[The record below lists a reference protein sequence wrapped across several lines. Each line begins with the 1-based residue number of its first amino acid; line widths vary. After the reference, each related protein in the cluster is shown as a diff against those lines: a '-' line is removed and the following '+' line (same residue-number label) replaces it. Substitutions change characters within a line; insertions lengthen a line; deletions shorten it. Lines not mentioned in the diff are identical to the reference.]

1 MKVKNNTH
9 NNALDGLRGYAIIIV
24 LLSHLSDYHKIFHF
38 TGIGKMGVF
47 LFFVLSSYLLDYQI
61 INFLKYKNENLYNLK
76 FWINY
81 FLRRFLRI
89 LPLYFLVL
97 FINTF
102 LEHFRIKHCVNI
114 GGLTGLI
121 EHFSMLKGNYHFWSI
136 PVEFRYYLFSPLI
149 IILLKLMKW
158 NVLGTCLLFSVLY
171 YLSNTYFVQF
181 DNQVQFFIN
190 LTPFIVGSI
199 MAYFIS
205 FYKSFLQ
212 KQMSMLIVI
221 GSLGMILPFL
231 LVPSYYD
238 VGRIF
243 FHKYILIVSTLF
255 GFLLLSLISNKDNF
269 LKVIFSNRIF
279 MIFGRLS
286 FSIYLIHINVI
297 EFSNSTFG
305 DNTLSIFISITFI
318 MIISF
323 FTYRFIELP
332 LSKIRIKYE
341 N

>member
-1 MKVKNNTH
+1 
-9 NNALDGLRGYAIIIV
+9 
-24 LLSHLSDYHKIFHF
+24 
-38 TGIGKMGVF
+38 
-47 LFFVLSSYLLDYQI
+47 
-61 INFLKYKNENLYNLK
+61 
-76 FWINY
+76 
-81 FLRRFLRI
+81 
-89 LPLYFLVL
+89 
-97 FINTF
+97 
-102 LEHFRIKHCVNI
+102 
-114 GGLTGLI
+114 
-121 EHFSMLKGNYHFWSI
+121 
-136 PVEFRYYLFSPLI
+136 
-149 IILLKLMKW
+149 
-158 NVLGTCLLFSVLY
+158 
-171 YLSNTYFVQF
+171 
-181 DNQVQFFIN
+181 
-190 LTPFIVGSI
+190 
-199 MAYFIS
+199 
-205 FYKSFLQ
+205 
-212 KQMSMLIVI
+212 MSMLIVI